1 MIFYADIDLYGII
14 ARASNIRTGKNPAYT
29 SSDFFAQYPMF
40 KAKQDDGITS
50 IIPSV
55 VIEAYIKLAHACISF
70 NRYHELWNVCMSLFI
85 AHWLTLY
92 IQTTASP
99 EDSLKKII
107 NAGLAKGV
115 QTSKSAGDLSVS
127 YDFSTIANDFDGWG
141 TYKQT
146 EFGQQ
151 FITLAKTVSR
161 GGMCVW

>member
-14 ARASNIRTGKNPAYT
+14 ASASNIRQGKNPVYT
-29 SSDFFAQYPMF
+29 SSDFLEQYPMF
-40 KAKQDDGITS
+40 KIKQQDEITPV
-50 IIPSV
+50 IPSV
-55 VIEAYIKLAHACISF
+55 VIEAYVKLAHACISF
-70 NRYHELWNVCMSLFI
+70 SRYHDLWNVCMGLFI
-85 AHWLTLY
+85 AHYLTLY
-92 IQTTASP
+92 MQTTASP
-99 EDSLKKII
+99 DDSLKKII

-127 YDFSTIANDFDGWG
+127 YDFSTVANDFDGWG

-151 FITLAKTVSR
+151 FITLAKTISL